1 MTLTFSPPNHQ
12 KPVRIK
18 GEVIRSDQVS
28 IDCKFTELGRKCEDA
43 IQQTFNLA
51 KHTLPIL

>member
-1 MTLTFSPPNHQ
+1 VTE
-12 KPVRIK
+12 RGI
-18 GEVIRSDQVS
+18 G
-28 IDCKFTELGRKCEDA
+28 CKFIELGRKCEDA